1 MSEKRILLTVLIALC
16 LISLTGCVKKPTFSS
31 PCCKI
36 PSGHEA
42 TFMIVSDPHYLSR
55 STYDENEA
63 FNDFC
68 CTADGKLIIYTEEI
82 IDTLIWEI
90 ENKKPDFL
98 IISGDLTCNGEKES
112 HLDFAKK
119 LEKIEIQGTCV
130 FVIPG
135 NHDIENPWARN
146 YFGKE
151 SIITESITDEEFY
164 EIYHSFGYMEAISK
178 DEHSL
183 SYLLTPSEDVW
194 LLMLDSTKKNKGKP
208 LDIPEKG
215 GAIPSK
221 TLNWIEECA
230 KLAKEN
236 NARLIASMHHSL
248 LEHNSVINKDYVI
261 DNKDEVLKL
270 FKKLGIEIVLTGHI
284 HLQSINSYEEGD
296 YRLYDIA
303 TGSILAY
310 PNVYGELKHI
320 PGYGFEYKSYK
331 IDVEGWSKE
340 NNIKDDNLL
349 NFKMYSKEYFKEKSY
364 EKYYKVLKEKL
375 DYDNEE
381 SYEALADSVA
391 KMNVEYFQG
400 QRNDVLKKAIKA
412 TEYQRLMESLPD
424 CLKAYILSMGDCQFT
439 DNNTLLIPQD

>member
-1 MSEKRILLTVLIALC
+1 MNEKRIFIIILIFIC
-16 LISLTGCVKKPTFSS
+16 IISLTGCVKKPTFSS

-42 TFMIVSDPHYLSR
+42 TFMIVSDPHYLSPN
-55 STYDENEA
+55 TYDKNEA
-63 FNDFC
+63 FDDFC
-68 CTADGKLIIYTEEI
+68 CTADGKLISYTEEI
-82 IDTLIWEI
+82 IDTLIWEV

-112 HLDFAKK
+112 HLDLAKK
-119 LEKIEIQGTCV
+119 LKQIEIQGTCV

-135 NHDIENPWARN
+135 NHDIENPWSRN
-146 YFGKE
+146 YFGKD
-151 SIITESITDEEFY
+151 SLITESITSEEFY
-164 EIYHSFGYMEAISK
+164 EIYYSFGYMEAISR

-194 LLMLDSTKKNKGKP
+194 LLMLDSTKQNNSKTMTAPVKS
-208 LDIPEKG
+208 
-215 GAIPSK
+215 GAISSK
-221 TLNWIEECA
+221 TLKWIEECA

-261 DNKDEVLKL
+261 DNSNEVIKI
-270 FKKLGIEIVLTGHI
+270 FKKLDIEIILTGHI
-284 HLQSINSYEEGD
+284 HLQSIKSYEEGN
-296 YRLYDIA
+296 YKLYDIA

-310 PNVYGELKHI
+310 PNVYGELKYI
-320 PGYGFEYKSYK
+320 PDYGFKYNSYK

-349 NFKMYSKEYFKEKSY
+349 NFNMYSKVYFKNKSY

-375 DYDNEE
+375 NYDNEE

-391 KMNVEYFQG
+391 KINVEYFQG
-400 QRNDVLKKAIKA
+400 QRNDVLKRTIKSS
-412 TEYQRLMESLPD
+412 EYQRLMSSLPD
-424 CLKAYILSMGDCQFT
+424 CLKAYILSMEDCQIN
-439 DNNTLLIPQD
+439 DNNKLLIPKD